1 MVQNYVHTREIS
13 IVVDDVGKCKEEV
26 FYVNEATGDPKAEEN
41 LAPKARC
48 GPRGFPV
55 YTRIV
60 FPGIPIHCILH
71 TLVYLCILHS
81 RVYSYHIMWH
91 SVVFCSSV
99 VLAVSKRAYSPNY
112 LPLSPPLASSSSED
126 HNTVEKRL
134 VIIVWRHYFQHHHLI
149 PWMSFQ

>member
-1 MVQNYVHTREIS
+1 MVQNDVHTREIS

-26 FYVNEATGDPKAEEN
+26 FYVNEETGDPEAEEN

-60 FPGIPIHCILH
+60 FPGIPIHCILHTLVYLCILH

-112 LPLSPPLASSSSED
+112 LPPSP
-126 HNTVEKRL
+126 HWHRL
-134 VIIVWRHYFQHHHLI
+134 HQKITTQWRKD
-149 PWMSFQ
+149 S

>member
-41 LAPKARC
+41 LVPKARC

-112 LPLSPPLASSSSED
+112 VPLSPP
-126 HNTVEKRL
+126 HWHRL
-134 VIIVWRHYFQHHHLI
+134 HQKITTQWRKD
-149 PWMSFQ
+149 S

>member
-1 MVQNYVHTREIS
+1 MNTVQNDVHTREIS

-60 FPGIPIHCILH
+60 SPGIPIHCILH
-71 TLVYLCILHS
+71 TLVYPCMLHS

-91 SVVFCSSV
+91 SVVVWSSRFPS
-99 VLAVSKRAYSPNY
+99 APT
-112 LPLSPPLASSSSED
+112 PLIISPPLPIGIVFIRRSQHSG
-126 HNTVEKRL
+126 EKTRDYRSAAL
-134 VIIVWRHYFQHHHLI
+134 F
-149 PWMSFQ
+149 STS